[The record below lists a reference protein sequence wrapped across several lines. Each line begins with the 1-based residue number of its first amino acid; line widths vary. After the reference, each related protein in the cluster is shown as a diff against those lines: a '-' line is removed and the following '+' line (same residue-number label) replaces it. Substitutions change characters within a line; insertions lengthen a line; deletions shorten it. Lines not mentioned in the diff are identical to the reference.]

1 MKAIAFNS
9 TGDPEKVLQV
19 IEKEKPVPGA
29 DEVLVKVLASTINP
43 ADIFFIRGTY
53 RFQPSFPGEIAGF
66 EGAGIVESTGK
77 NAGIDKGALV
87 SFFFRKAWAEYAVV
101 PAAEL
106 TVFPKDLPIEKAAQ
120 FSLNP
125 FTAWGLLEEAQPAPG
140 EWMLLTGANSAVSRI
155 LIQLARQKGV
165 RIIALVRDLTQA
177 PELHALGAEHVF
189 NIEDLQ
195 LSDHI
200 RQLTDGK
207 GFNVAMDPIGGAIG
221 TKIFE
226 NIAPFGRFILYG
238 SIKKEPAQYFN
249 AQIVYK
255 NLSVKGFGIRAFL
268 TQQTKAQR
276 DIMTRDLIEAIGKPD
291 FQLPVAQTC
300 TLDQYKEALKANS
313 LSSRPGKI
321 LLVP

>member
-19 IEKEKPVPGA
+19 IEKEKPVPTT

-66 EGAGIVESTGK
+66 EGAGIVENAGK
-77 NAGIDKGALV
+77 NTGIEKGALV
-87 SFFFRKAWAEYAVV
+87 SFFFRKAWAEYAAV
-101 PAAEL
+101 PVAEL
-106 TVFPKDLPIEKAAQ
+106 TILPRDFPVEKAAQ

-140 EWMLLTGANSAVSRI
+140 EWMLLTGANSTVSRI
-155 LIQLARQKGV
+155 LIQLASQKGV
-165 RIIALVRDLTQA
+165 RIIALIRNLAQS
-177 PELHALGAEHVF
+177 PELHALGAEQVLD
-189 NIEDLQ
+189 IEDPR

-226 NIAPFGRFILYG
+226 NIAPYGRFILYG
-238 SIKKEPAQYFN
+238 SVKKEPAQYFN

-255 NLSVKGFGIRAFL
+255 NLTVKGFGVRAFL
-268 TQQTKAQR
+268 TRQTKAQR

-291 FQLPVAQTC
+291 FQLPVAQTY

-321 LLVP
+321 LLLP